1 MPNNALQEERA
12 TISVQQV
19 DLTAKCWVV
28 RPGVRYRYYS
38 YFIENDVIAT
48 AHLDG
53 LSPGD
58 IDFTSEISR
67 EEIFQRINDLD
78 RIASRNIYTQI
89 ESFISDMRIGDV
101 VFTLSG
107 DLVVPGVI
115 TSLPYFERE
124 RLSEDQGNNG
134 FHVRR
139 DVTWG
144 DPIRRREV
152 PLAIQK
158 SFNAYQAVFSLGDRS
173 EEVLHWLMSFF
184 ITDDTFCTSLRIE
197 QHEAIKHHTLK
208 QLSELVDRVQV
219 ISLLIGE
226 DFDGEFSND
235 IVQSQMDRFYEDG
248 QLTLTA
254 QQMLMSP
261 GDVWLQ
267 FRTANRKAGIAF
279 IMIMGA
285 IFNQNVAFA
294 SVDDIQI
301 MQEVLPLVSGKAE
314 VAKNGLNFERV
325 SQSLELHV
333 KRQNRN
339 FVNANPTSRDRNSG
353 IDFPQDGEA
362 RHSGE

>member
-28 RPGVRYRYYS
+28 RPGVRYRYFS

-53 LSPGD
+53 LSPGN

-67 EEIFQRINDLD
+67 EEITQRINGLE
-78 RIASRNIYTQI
+78 RIASRNIHTQI

-124 RLSEDQGNNG
+124 RLSEDPDNNG

-144 DPIRRREV
+144 DPIRRRDV

-173 EEVLHWLMSFF
+173 DEVLHWLMSFF

-226 DFDGEFSND
+226 DFDGDFSND
-235 IVQSQMDRFYEDG
+235 FVQSQMDRFYEDG

-261 GDVWLQ
+261 GDVWFQ

-294 SVDDIQI
+294 SDDDVQL

-314 VAKNGLNFERV
+314 VAKSGLNFERV
-325 SQSLELHV
+325 TQTLELHV
-333 KRQNRN
+333 KRQNRT
-339 FVNANPTSRDRNSG
+339 FVNANPTSRERNSG
-353 IDFPQDGEA
+353 IDFPEDGEA

>member
-1 MPNNALQEERA
+1 MTDNGSPQVRA
-12 TISVQQV
+12 AISVQQI

-28 RPGVRYRYYS
+28 RPGVRYRFFS
-38 YFIENDVIAT
+38 YFLENGVIAT

-53 LSPGD
+53 LTPGN
-58 IDFTSEISR
+58 IDFTTEISR
-67 EEIFQRINDLD
+67 EEIFD
-78 RIASRNIYTQI
+78 RIDGLERIGSRNIHTQI
-89 ESFISDMRIGDV
+89 ENFISEMCIGDV

-115 TSLPYFERE
+115 TSLPYFDRV
-124 RLSEDQGNNG
+124 RLSDDQDNNG

-139 DVTWG
+139 HVTWG
-144 DPIRRREV
+144 DPIRRRDV

-173 EEVLHWLMSFF
+173 DEVLHWLMSFF
-184 ITDDTFCTSLRIE
+184 ITDNTFCTSLRIE

-235 IVQSQMDRFYEDG
+235 LVQSEMDRFYEDG
-248 QLTLTA
+248 LLTLTA

-267 FRTANRKAGIAF
+267 FRTTNRKAGIAF
-279 IMIMGA
+279 ILIMAA
-285 IFNQNVAFA
+285 IFNQNVSFA
-294 SVDDIQI
+294 SVDDNQI
-301 MQEVLPLVSGKAE
+301 GREILPHIEGKAE
-314 VAKNGLNFERV
+314 IAKSGLNFERV
-325 SQSLELHV
+325 AQSLELHV

-339 FVNANPTSRDRNSG
+339 FARANPTSRERNSG
-353 IDFPQDGEA
+353 IDFPEDGDA